1 MAYVGFEQVV
11 VTNNVRDVNNFTV
24 PGAATQVELQA
35 DTAHIRYTM
44 DGSTNPTQ
52 SSGMLLLIT
61 AEPKLF
67 GIADLRNIKFIND
80 SGSPLLNV
88 HYLGKVV

>member
-1 MAYVGFEQVV
+1 MAYIGFEQVT
-11 VTNNVRDVNNFTV
+11 VTNNVRDVNNLT

-44 DGSTNPTQ
+44 DGSTNPTE
-52 SSGMLLLIT
+52 SSGMLLLTT

-67 GIADLRNIKFIND
+67 GITDLKNIKFIRN

-88 HYLGKVV
+88 HYLGKIV